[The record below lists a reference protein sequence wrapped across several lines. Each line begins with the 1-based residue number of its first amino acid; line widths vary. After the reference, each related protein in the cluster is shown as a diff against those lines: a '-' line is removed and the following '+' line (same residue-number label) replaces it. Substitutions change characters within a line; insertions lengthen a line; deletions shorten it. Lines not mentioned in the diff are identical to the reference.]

1 MKAQHHRH
9 NASAEKNDSE
19 KRMQA
24 GIRRGIT
31 AWFDVGGSVIEYWA
45 SAWTGRE
52 IVRVDGQVV
61 SARTSW
67 RFTTSHPFEHR
78 GIPYKLIFRMNS
90 LLRGSME
97 IELYREG
104 ELIDSDSLQ
113 ANSGLVRSAD
123 GSVDWKRSSLHIVLY
138 FGAGAILGAAGA
150 WLGFNAAGWF
160 Q

>member
-1 MKAQHHRH
+1 
-9 NASAEKNDSE
+9 
-19 KRMQA
+19 
-24 GIRRGIT
+24 
-31 AWFDVGGSVIEYWA
+31 
-45 SAWTGRE
+45 
-52 IVRVDGQVV
+52 
-61 SARTSW
+61 
-67 RFTTSHPFEHR
+67 
-78 GIPYKLIFRMNS
+78 
-90 LLRGSME
+90 ME